1 MVTTRTAFL
10 LSLGSLAMGVLL
22 GYGATEART
31 AGGEGSSRAP
41 ITFGGG
47 PQGGAGGSAA
57 QGLPSLPAG
66 LSLDAK
72 GMIRGL
78 DKRIAPGSVGVEWE
92 SLGAYT
98 YTLEK
103 GLTDL
108 PADLRAL
115 EGKRVTLMGFLMPI
129 YEFDDMT
136 QFALVGSHW
145 SCCFGRTPTIAEM
158 LNVTLAKGHKPLKN
172 TLEPLRVVGT
182 FRAKEVRESGYLLS
196 IFSIEDAEA
205 APLR

>member
-1 MVTTRTAFL
+1 MVTPRTAFL

-22 GYGATEART
+22 GYGATSERT
-31 AGGEGSSRAP
+31 VGNP
-41 ITFGGG
+41 PPVVPFGGG
-47 PQGGAGGSAA
+47 PQGGVGGQPAP
-57 QGLPSLPAG
+57 GLPKLPPG

-78 DKRIAPGSVGVEWE
+78 DLRLAPGTVGVEWE
-92 SLGAYT
+92 RLGAYT
-98 YTLEK
+98 YTLEH
-103 GLTDL
+103 GLGDL
-108 PADLRAL
+108 PADLREL
-115 EGKRVTLMGFLMPI
+115 DGKRVTVLGFLMPL
-129 YEFDDMT
+129 YEFDDMM

-158 LNVTLAKGHKPLKN
+158 LNVTLAASHKPLKN

-196 IFSIEDAEA
+196 IFSLEDAEA

>member
-1 MVTTRTAFL
+1 MVTPRTALVLALGSLTMGGVLGYGVAQGSRAAEPTTRTPVTISA
-10 LSLGSLAMGVLL
+10 
-22 GYGATEART
+22 
-31 AGGEGSSRAP
+31 
-41 ITFGGG
+41 G
-47 PQGGAGGSAA
+47 PQGGTGGAA
-57 QGLPSLPAG
+57 AFGLPNLPPG
-66 LSLDAK
+66 LTLDAN

-78 DKRIAPGSVGVEWE
+78 DRRTAPGTVGVEWE
-92 SLGAYT
+92 PLGAYS
-98 YTLEK
+98 YTSER

-115 EGKRVTLMGFLMPI
+115 DGKRVTLIGFMMPL

-145 SCCFGRTPTIAEM
+145 SCCFGRMPKISEL
-158 LNVTLAKGHKPLKN
+158 LNVTLAAGQTPLKN

-182 FRAKEVRESGYLLS
+182 FRAKEVKESGFILS

-205 APLR
+205 GSLR

>member
-1 MVTTRTAFL
+1 MVPSRTVL
-10 LSLGSLAMGVLL
+10 VLSAGSLAMGVLL
-22 GYGATEART
+22 GCGVVRT
-31 AGGEGSSRAP
+31 QGVRAEP
-41 ITFGGG
+41 RVPVTLSTG
-47 PQGGAGGSAA
+47 PQAGSGASAA
-57 QGLPSLPAG
+57 FGLPNLPAG
-66 LSLDAK
+66 LTLDAN

-78 DKRIAPGSVGVEWE
+78 DRRTEPGTVGVEWE
-92 SLGAYT
+92 LLGAYT
-98 YTLEK
+98 YTSQR

-115 EGKRVTLMGFLMPI
+115 DGKRVTLIGFMMPL

-145 SCCFGRTPTIAEM
+145 SCCFGRMPKISEL
-158 LNVTLAKGHKPLKN
+158 LNVTLAAGRTPLKN

-182 FRAKEVRESGYLLS
+182 FRAKEVKESGFILS

-205 APLR
+205 GPLR

>member
-1 MVTTRTAFL
+1 MAFL
-10 LSLGSLAMGVLL
+10 LALGSLAMGVLL
-22 GYGATEART
+22 GYGVTEGRT
-31 AGGEGSSRAP
+31 AGEAARAP
-41 ITFGGG
+41 ITLGGG
-47 PQGGAGGSAA
+47 PQGGAGGMPAA
-57 QGLPSLPAG
+57 GLPSLPAG
-66 LSLDAK
+66 LTLDAK

-78 DKRIAPGSVGVEWE
+78 DRRIAPGTVGVEWE

-98 YTLEK
+98 YTIEK
-103 GLTDL
+103 GLADL
-108 PADLRAL
+108 PPDLRAL
-115 EGKRVTLMGFLMPI
+115 DGKRVTLVGFLMPI
-129 YEFDDMT
+129 YEFDDML

-145 SCCFGRTPTIAEM
+145 SCCFGRSPTIAEM
-158 LNVTLAKGHKPLKN
+158 LNVTLASGHTPLKN